1 MACYGLDYKPHQ
13 DVVGL
18 FDDVVHAFYMDASIM
33 PLNTTTCQI
42 GDTQNALKTRTGSIP
57 YLGCGNKDTAPGGV
71 VVQLMIVGL

>member
-18 FDDVVHAFYMDASIM
+18 FDDVVHAFYMDAGIM

-42 GDTQNALKTRTGSIP
+42 GDTQNALKIRTGSVP
-57 YLGCGNKDTAPGGV
+57 YLGCGNKDTV
-71 VVQLMIVGL
+71 LQEVW